1 MGVGAVSSA
10 EGPEGTRREG
20 IQRDRRKR
28 NKSLYKVAHSED
40 VGQAIP
46 AGVENVQKRKQL
58 TITNVYREP
67 DICRALC

>member
-1 MGVGAVSSA
+1 MSWDGGSQLHWGA
-10 EGPEGTRREG
+10 RREG

-40 VGQAIP
+40 VGKATP
-46 AGVENVQKRKQL
+46 AGVENVQKRKQQL

-67 DICRALC
+67 DICQALY